1 MQDLLTI
8 CLGKMKD
15 QIGEY
20 VVGQIKKALLG
31 EEDTSLADIK
41 KMLEGLQVAIN
52 GLPATVVKYLNDQK
66 YVETISLADH
76 NVQEGNIP
84 ALLNF
89 LDDSTANGYWGLSN
103 SLAISMTGVSI
114 HEMENNRSTP
124 EKINFSQKSQSYM
137 NTVKNTVLSEIIL
150 MTDYVSIITRHAIAL
165 PTTIVTVQQ
174 TATKALKKISEVKS
188 GEQYYEDCQVII
200 NKAATKKYLPVVAQ
214 QGKWQGLSYVL
225 NPALNQAPRDVI
237 GVDLAA
243 VFERATGDGSP
254 WLAIS
259 SHRFKDRE
267 YRYLQWDNEKNP
279 WFSNNSQKNWYFK
292 FNDDKSDEITINHPK
307 GYLLIGLP
315 DPNKYYPD
323 REKISADYGVWVK
336 NYKVSWHW
344 YVVMQDSKTVH
355 IFGVATQGPSISAR
369 YLSTKNR
376 FFESYSYVLD
386 GRRQNDSDSRWVL
399 EVNGF

>member
-1 MQDLLTI
+1 
-8 CLGKMKD
+8 
-15 QIGEY
+15 
-20 VVGQIKKALLG
+20 
-31 EEDTSLADIK
+31 
-41 KMLEGLQVAIN
+41 
-52 GLPATVVKYLNDQK
+52 
-66 YVETISLADH
+66 
-76 NVQEGNIP
+76 
-84 ALLNF
+84 
-89 LDDSTANGYWGLSN
+89 
-103 SLAISMTGVSI
+103 
-114 HEMENNRSTP
+114 MENNRSTP

-165 PTTIVTVQQ
+165 TTTIVTVQQ

-200 NKAATKKYLPVVAQ
+200 NKATTKKYLPVVAQ

-237 GVDLAA
+237 GVDLAV

-279 WFSNNSQKNWYFK
+279 WFSNSPQKNWYFK
-292 FNDDKSDEITINHPK
+292 FNDDQYNEITINHPK

-315 DPNKYYPD
+315 DPNKHYPD
-323 REKISADYGVWVK
+323 PEKISADYGVWVK
-336 NYKVSWHW
+336 GYKVTWKW
-344 YVVMQDSKTVH
+344 YVVMQDLKTVH
-355 IFGVATQGPSISAR
+355 IFGIVTQGPSVNKT

-376 FFESYSYVLD
+376 IKETWSYVLD
-386 GRRQNDSDSRWVL
+386 GRSQSDTDSRWVL